1 MLVVVVVVSTGR
13 PTGITPYPTY
23 GSPFGYIL
31 GQAVF
36 GTNVPELFPQGVALH
51 PKQPSYSA
59 LTTCPYYRARNGTT
73 VCGSLRTSQTG
84 EAIRSFHFDSI
95 WSKDNLKWLLKLTRQ
110 ITLSNR
116 HIIMS
121 LSLKITCFRSPYYL
135 DNKSSLQDIS
145 KKKNWVSFQVGTMQ

>member
-1 MLVVVVVVSTGR
+1 MGVACGACLLRKLLRMLVVVVVVSTGR

-84 EAIRSFHFDSI
+84 EAIRSFPFDSI
-95 WSKDNLKWLLKLTRQ
+95 S
-110 ITLSNR
+110 
-116 HIIMS
+116 HIVPR
-121 LSLKITCFRSPYYL
+121 F
-135 DNKSSLQDIS
+135 
-145 KKKNWVSFQVGTMQ
+145 WAV

>member
-1 MLVVVVVVSTGR
+1 MNLFFRVNVLLKFVVVVVVVVSTGR

-59 LTTCPYYRARNGTT
+59 LTPCPYYRARNGTT

-84 EAIRSFHFDSI
+84 EAIRSFQFDSN
-95 WSKDNLKWLLKLTRQ
+95 S
-110 ITLSNR
+110 
-116 HIIMS
+116 HIVPR
-121 LSLKITCFRSPYYL
+121 F
-135 DNKSSLQDIS
+135 
-145 KKKNWVSFQVGTMQ
+145 WAV